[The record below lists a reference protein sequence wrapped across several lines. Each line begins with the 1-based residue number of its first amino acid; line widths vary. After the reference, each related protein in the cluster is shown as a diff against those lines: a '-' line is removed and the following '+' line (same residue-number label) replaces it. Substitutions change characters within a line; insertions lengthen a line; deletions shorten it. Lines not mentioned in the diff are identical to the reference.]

1 MSLPM
6 CPLLMPVFLLI
17 GGSSVPVK
25 AFDTQTQKD
34 CPYDSGC
41 QAMVKLMAA
50 VNEINENFY
59 KQAEDVKELKE
70 HLEILS
76 ADLLRHDERLKA
88 HVESTTLQSKC
99 QQNYFRATFFWRGY
113 FKLLEQGLTWS
124 QNRNELINVL
134 MF

>member
-1 MSLPM
+1 MSLSM
-6 CPLLMPVFLLI
+6 CPLLMPVLLLI
-17 GGSSVPVK
+17 GGSAVPVK

-70 HLEILS
+70 HLERLS

-99 QQNYFRATFFWRGY
+99 QQNGFRGNI
-113 FKLLEQGLTWS
+113 LLEGT
-124 QNRNELINVL
+124 
-134 MF
+134 F